1 MTNLLEKKIEDYDYD
16 AYNFV
21 ADDELMVKITLAEYR
36 KLVATAACAEA
47 DIREANN
54 ARWATEEE
62 LKKCKAELEA
72 LRASSGD
79 EVQNVSDVPAEPLS

>member
-21 ADDELMVKITLAEYR
+21 ADGELMVKITLAEYR
-36 KLVATAACAEA
+36 KLVTTAACAEA

-54 ARWATEEE
+54 ARWAAEKE
-62 LKKCKAELEA
+62 LKKCKAELET
-72 LRASSGD
+72 LRVY
-79 EVQNVSDVPAEPLS
+79 EVQDVSDVPAEPLS

>member
-36 KLVATAACAEA
+36 KLVATVACAEA
-47 DIREANN
+47 DIRKANN
-54 ARWATEEE
+54 ARWAAEKE
-62 LKKCKAELEA
+62 LKKSKAELEA
-72 LRASSGD
+72 LRASNGD
-79 EVQNVSDVPAEPLS
+79 EVQDVSDVPAEPLS